1 MHIGLFFTF
10 GLIFVLWVYMG
21 VHGLTNSRWQEHMKI
36 YLWIFI
42 WVLLAAAIT
51 IWPDTQYI
59 RAVVTGLPFTVGFYL
74 NVATVH
80 LTVWDVWSPVAA
92 GALGFVP
99 LFLGLLCEPPPHPL
113 PLAATAP
120 CLRFHLVYL
129 RPSHR
134 RRPWLC
140 PIKIP
145 LEQRS

>member
-92 GALGFVP
+92 GADRR
-99 LFLGLLCEPPPHPL
+99 PHVFS
-113 PLAATAP
+113 
-120 CLRFHLVYL
+120 C
-129 RPSHR
+129 R
-134 RRPWLC
+134 RRRRGSTSTAIRNCVSVTPFPGGLTQ
-140 PIKIP
+140 IKKIT
-145 LEQRS
+145 